1 METTNEVLII
11 ELNKL
16 IKELPND
23 YDLGEKIRSFVTGF
37 NETLVITQEKNVL

>member
-23 YDLGEKIRSFVTGF
+23 YDLGEKIRSLIIEFDE
-37 NETLVITQEKNVL
+37 NLVITQEKNIL